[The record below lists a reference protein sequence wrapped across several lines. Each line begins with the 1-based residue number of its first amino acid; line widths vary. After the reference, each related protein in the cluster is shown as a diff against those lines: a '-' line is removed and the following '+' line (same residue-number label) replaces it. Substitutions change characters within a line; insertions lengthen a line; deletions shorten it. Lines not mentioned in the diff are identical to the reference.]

1 MGFFWQEYQ
10 SRLPCPP
17 PEDLPN
23 PGIKPKSPALQAD
36 PLLSETPGKPIHRA
50 VKVLSPLSALH
61 LILQKPWAAPEGFS
75 EHIKLCLA
83 RTLPL
88 YLECLLL
95 HTSLQLLII
104 LLASRGFLLQAAF
117 PKPCSVLP
125 RRSCLSTPSHFPS
138 WRLQLDVNV
147 FVFPFRLNSWGADTG
162 SVIFI
167 SLALNTI
174 LSA

>member
-1 MGFFWQEYQ
+1 MTNALSLQSYPTVATLWTVACQASQSMGF
-10 SRLPCPP
+10 SRQVYWSGLPCPP

-23 PGIKPKSPALQAD
+23 PGTELKSPALQAD

-61 LILQKPWAAPEGFS
+61 PILQKPRAAPEGFS
-75 EHIKLCLA
+75 EHITLCLV

-88 YLECLLL
+88 YLECFLL

-104 LLASRGFLLQAAF
+104 LLASRDFLLQAAF

-125 RRSCLSTPSHFPS
+125 RCSSLSTPSHFPS
-138 WRLQLDVNV
+138 
-147 FVFPFRLNSWGADTG
+147 
-162 SVIFI
+162 
-167 SLALNTI
+167 
-174 LSA
+174 